1 MEQWYLEIYG
11 ATIVLVMSL
20 LGIWATRKPTGDVA
34 APQRERLNAER
45 EAHSR
50 SAE

>member
-11 ATIVLVMSL
+11 GTIVLVMSL
-20 LGIWATRKPTGDVA
+20 LGLWATRKPHHN
-34 APQRERLNAER
+34 RETAERRLNAER